1 MLLSPPNTA
10 ASSVID
16 VEIAAKGS
24 LKWRARWL
32 RKYATHP
39 CAPCTNGMEPSKP
52 EAQNTAP
59 SGWQALAGLIL
70 MFSRLKLSSL
80 YSSVLVHSEISCT
93 FSAGQQFSNSF
104 LRSNCSL

>member
-10 ASSVID
+10 ASSVMD

-24 LKWRARWL
+24 LKCRERWL
-32 RKYATHP
+32 RKYATQP
-39 CAPCTNGMEPSKP
+39 CAPCTKGMDPSKP

-59 SGWQALAGLIL
+59 RGWQALAGLIL
-70 MFSRLKLSSL
+70 MFWRAKLRSL
-80 YSSVLVHSEISCT
+80 YSSVLVHSEISFT

-104 LRSNCSL
+104 LRSNCS